1 MDKQVTALNA
11 LITFGKDELILIK
24 ETKARGATQAEFNL
38 FIYDCK
44 SRGLNPL
51 KNEIYFVKREVWDA
65 SKQAKVGVATHQVS
79 IDGFRIIAQRSSQY
93 RGQTK
98 VEYGETVELEG
109 RKVPEYAEIGV
120 MREGFEEPVYA
131 RAYFAE
137 YAQMF
142 TNKKTGVTKLGAM
155 WEKMPR
161 HMLAK
166 CAETLALRK
175 AFPDYLSNLYT
186 SEEMD
191 SIDGEVV
198 TETREDTKPEEL
210 GEAPVACMTCGEV
223 VDAKTSKMSQKV
235 LGEGKIFCSK
245 HQTQIHDNPTETN
258 D

>member
-11 LITFGKDELILIK
+11 LITFGKDELTLIK
-24 ETKARGATQAEFNL
+24 DTKAKGATQAEFNL

-51 KNEIYFVKREVWDA
+51 KNEIYFVKRKTWDSKTQSYIEIA
-65 SKQAKVGVATHQVS
+65 SHQPA
-79 IDGFRIIAQRSSQY
+79 IDGFRIIAQRTGEY

-98 VEYGETVELEG
+98 VEYGESIEMNG
-109 RKVPEYAEIGV
+109 KKVPEYAEIGIV
-120 MREGFEEPVYA
+120 REGFSQPVYA
-131 RAYFAE
+131 RAYFEE
-137 YAQMF
+137 YVQTF
-142 TNKKTGVTKLGAM
+142 KDKKTNVIKLGSM

-161 HMLAK
+161 HMIAK
-166 CAETLALRK
+166 CAESLALRK

-186 SEEMD
+186 AEEMD

-210 GEAPVACMTCGEV
+210 NEAPVACMTCGEV

-235 LGEGKIFCSK
+235 LGEGKIFCSQ
-245 HQTQIHDNPTETN
+245 HQTQIHDNPTKTN